1 MTSKKMKT
9 LFLVPDLTK
18 PGGVAN
24 YYLSMERHLK
34 DKVGAKYFVRGS
46 RKSSSVITQF
56 LIYLVDYFKFCSE
69 VFFGKY
75 DVFVVNTSFGKSG
88 CLRDS
93 VFILILRLF
102 KKKFIV
108 FFRGWDEE
116 YESEFILKKNNFLL
130 KGFLKPNKIIVL
142 SSNIKN
148 KLKKW
153 GYNGKIHLETTA
165 VDDKLLKLQT
175 DNVMVVEKLDL
186 LFMSR
191 VEKEKGIYYC
201 IELHKELKKMFPKT
215 RLFVAGTGSEIEKV
229 KKIANK
235 NPGILLYGYASGEA
249 KAKILSNSDF
259 FLFPS
264 THGEGMPNAVLEAMA
279 FGLPVLTTKCNGI
292 SDFFEENKMGYFI
305 DDLSIEILNSIKEKI
320 LDLNSNHNKYKAI
333 SSFNKKYAQN
343 RFLAPKISERLFN
356 ILSSA

>member
-1 MTSKKMKT
+1 MKT
-9 LFLVPDLTK
+9 LFLVPELAK

-24 YYLSMERHLK
+24 YYLSMEKSLK
-34 DKVGAKYFVRGS
+34 DKVGARYFVRGS
-46 RKSSSVITQF
+46 RKGSNVASQIF
-56 LIYLVDYFKFCSE
+56 IYLIDYFRFCLE
-69 VFFGKY
+69 VIFGNY
-75 DVFVVNTSFGKSG
+75 NVFVVNTSFGKSG

-108 FFRGWDEE
+108 FFRGWDEA
-116 YESEFILKKNNFLL
+116 YEPEFILKKYNFLL
-130 KGFLKPNKIIVL
+130 KGFLKPNMIIVL

-148 KLKKW
+148 KLKNW

-165 VDDKLLKLQT
+165 VDDKLLELQT
-175 DNVMVVEKLDL
+175 DNLIVDDKLDL

-201 IELHKELKKMFPKT
+201 IELHKELKKVFPKA
-215 RLFVAGTGSEIEKV
+215 RLLVAGTGSEIEKI
-229 KKIANK
+229 KKIANNK
-235 NPGILLYGYASGEA
+235 SGIVLYGYASGET

-305 DDLSIEILNSIKEKI
+305 DDLTIENLSCIKEKI
-320 LDLNSNHNKYKAI
+320 LELKSDHNKYKAI
-333 SSFNKKYAQN
+333 CSFNKQYAQN

>member
-24 YYLSMERHLK
+24 YYLSMEKHLK
-34 DKVGAKYFVRGS
+34 DKVGAKYFVRGR
-46 RKSSSVITQF
+46 RKHSNVVKQVF
-56 LIYLVDYFKFCSE
+56 IYLIDYFKFCLE
-69 VFFGKY
+69 VVFGDY
-75 DVFVVNTSFGKSG
+75 NVFVVNTSFGKPG

-108 FFRGWDEE
+108 FFRGWDEA

-130 KGFLKPNKIIVL
+130 KGFLKPHKIIVL
-142 SSNIKN
+142 SFNLKN
-148 KLKKW
+148 KLKNW
-153 GYNGKIHLETTA
+153 GYNGEIYLETTA
-165 VDDKLLKLQT
+165 VDDKLLELKTSNSIEERKL
-175 DNVMVVEKLDL
+175 NL

-201 IELHKELKKMFPKT
+201 IELHKKLQKAFPEAH
-215 RLFVAGTGSEIEKV
+215 LFVAGTGSEIERI
-229 KKIANK
+229 KKIAVN
-235 NPGILLYGYASGEA
+235 NPGIVLYGYASGEM
-249 KAKILSNSDF
+249 KANILSNSDF

-305 DDLSIEILNSIKEKI
+305 DDPTSENLSCIKEKV
-320 LDLNSNHNKYKAI
+320 LELKSDLNKYKAI
-333 SSFNKKYAQN
+333 CSFNKKYAQN
-343 RFLAPKISERLFN
+343 RFLASKISERLYN
-356 ILSSA
+356 ILSSV